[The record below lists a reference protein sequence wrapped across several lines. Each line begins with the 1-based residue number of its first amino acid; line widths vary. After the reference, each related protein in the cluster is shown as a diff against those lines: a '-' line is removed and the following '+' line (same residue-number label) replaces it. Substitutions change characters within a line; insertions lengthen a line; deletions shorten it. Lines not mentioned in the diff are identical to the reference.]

1 MGMNSR
7 ERVLGAIHRK
17 KIDRVP
23 IWESIWG
30 GALEKW
36 YGEGLPRDTDIGK
49 HFSLDGQNGTYI
61 DWSFQYP
68 SKVIEETDEYVISV
82 SADNVKSK
90 TMKKAA
96 STLELSEYS
105 IVTREDWEIN
115 KPRLAFN
122 ESRVNVAEA
131 KKNQENTKDSVVQIF
146 MEPCLGFEKYKYCMG
161 TEMLLVAIGEDPE
174 WVKDM
179 VEATERL
186 AFDALEHCLGAGL
199 EYDIGYI
206 TEDMGYS
213 NGPFF
218 SPAFYRE
225 IIFPSHKR
233 YCDYL
238 HSKGMKAMLHTC
250 GDNRKLLPQFV
261 EAGFDILN
269 PLEVKAGMD
278 LIQIKKDYG
287 DVLTLWGGIDVM
299 TISGGDL
306 DRLHDE
312 IKAKVSFAKQGGG
325 YIFGSDHSI
334 PENVPLLAYEKMV
347 EWGLEYGRY

>member
-1 MGMNSR
+1 MNSR
-7 ERVLGAIHRK
+7 ERVLGAMERK

-30 GALEKW
+30 TTIENWQK
-36 YGEGLPRDTDIGK
+36 EGLPKDTDITK
-49 HFSLDGQNGTYI
+49 RFSLDGMNGTYV

-68 SKVIEETDEYVISV
+68 TKLVEETEEYVISV

-90 TMKKAA
+90 TMKKSA

-105 IVTREDWEIN
+105 IVTRDDWEQN

-122 ESRVNVAEA
+122 ERRVDIAGA
-131 KKNQENTKDSVVQIF
+131 KTNQANTKDSLVQVF

-161 TEMLLVAIGEDPE
+161 TEMLLVAIAEDPE
-174 WVKDM
+174 WIKDM

-186 AFDALEHCLGAGL
+186 AFDALDYCLGAGL

-238 HSKGMKAMLHTC
+238 HSKAMKAMLHTC

-278 LIQIKKDYG
+278 IFAIKKDYG
-287 DVLTLWGGIDVM
+287 DVLTLWGGIDVK

-306 DRLHDE
+306 GKLHDE
-312 IKAKVSFAKQGGG
+312 IKAKVSFAKRGGG

-334 PENVPLLAYEKMV
+334 PDNVPLEAYEKMV
-347 EWGLEYGRY
+347 EWGLEYGSYQ

>member
-1 MGMNSR
+1 MNSR
-7 ERVLGAIHRK
+7 ERVLGAIQRK
-17 KIDRVP
+17 KTDRVP

-30 GALEKW
+30 TTLEKW
-36 YGEGLPRDTDIGK
+36 YGEGLPKDTDISK
-49 HFSLDGQNGTYI
+49 RFCLDGMNGTYI

-68 SKVIEETDEYVISV
+68 ASVVEETEEYVISV
-82 SADNVKSK
+82 SADNVRSK
-90 TMKKAA
+90 TMKKKA

-105 IVTREDWEIN
+105 IVTKEDWEKN

-122 ESRVNVAEA
+122 EKRVNIAEA
-131 KKNQENTKDSVVQIF
+131 KKNQENTKDSFVQVF

-174 WVKDM
+174 WIKDM

-186 AFDALEHCLGAGL
+186 AFDSLDYCLGAGM

-238 HSKGMKAMLHTC
+238 HSKNMKAMLHTC
-250 GDNRKLLPQFV
+250 GDNRKLLPQYV

-278 LIQIKKDYG
+278 LFKIKRDYG
-287 DVLTLWGGIDVM
+287 DALTLWGGIDVM

-306 DRLHDE
+306 GKLHDE

-334 PENVPLLAYEKMV
+334 PDNVPLEAYEKMV
-347 EWGLEYGRY
+347 EWGLEYGKY